1 MTLSTV
7 SSPCIV
13 VPLVVFLHNVQL
25 CDCVLAGRQA
35 GAVVEEGAAV
45 ARPFA
50 CLVNIATTA
59 AR

>member
-1 MTLSTV
+1 M
-7 SSPCIV
+7 

>member
-1 MTLSTV
+1 MVPFGVGVWGFFVLFF
-7 SSPCIV
+7 CID
-13 VPLVVFLHNVQL
+13 VQL

>member
-1 MTLSTV
+1 M
-7 SSPCIV
+7 
-13 VPLVVFLHNVQL
+13 VPFGVFFFLHNVQL